1 MGTATSTAAALLS
14 MTGQAVGTSRVTL
27 RNLKLR
33 DFRNIASMDL
43 ALPAEGMAIVG
54 ENGHGKTNL
63 LEAIYYVQLLRSFR
77 GGRDHE
83 LVRFGAGTFHIA
95 AELDAAGA
103 REVSVGFDRETKRK
117 RVRVNGSIQPRLA
130 DALGLFPSVIFSPRD
145 SDLISGPPSLRRRF
159 LDVMLGLTSRSY
171 LNALQQYRS
180 ALANRNA
187 ALRDCRGATGE
198 DSVAVWEP
206 PLAAQGAV
214 LLSARR
220 SWVADS
226 AARFAG
232 LCATIGESEAPRMT
246 YGTHLADS
254 APLQEPASIEEAL
267 RSTLERKRSLD
278 IKRGLT
284 HTGPHRDDL
293 AFTLDGRALRTFGSS
308 GQHRTAAIA
317 LRLLEASTL
326 RSATLQEPL
335 VILDDPFAELDARRS
350 AQILD
355 LLTKHEGGQTVLA
368 VPRESDIPAELTRLA
383 RWRIAAGKL
392 EKAD

>member
-1 MGTATSTAAALLS
+1 MPTTSLLS
-14 MTGQAVGTSRVTL
+14 ITGHGEGTSRVTL
-27 RNLKLR
+27 QHLKLR
-33 DFRNIASMDL
+33 SFRNITSLDL
-43 ALPAEGMAIVG
+43 ALPAEGMVIVG
-54 ENGHGKTNL
+54 ENGHGKTNV

-83 LVRFGAGTFHIA
+83 LVQFGADAFHIA

-103 REVSVGFDRETKRK
+103 RELSVGFDRETKRK
-117 RVRVNGSIQPRLA
+117 RVRVNGSVQPRLA

-187 ALRDCRGATGE
+187 ALRDCKGTAGD
-198 DSVAVWEP
+198 DSVAVWER
-206 PLAAQGAV
+206 PLAVQGAV

-220 SWVADS
+220 RWVADS

-232 LCATIGESEAPRMT
+232 LCATIGETDVPRMT
-246 YGTHLADS
+246 YGTHLAES
-254 APLQEPASIEEAL
+254 TAFQELSLIEDAL
-267 RSTLERKRSLD
+267 RSALERKRSLD
-278 IKRGLT
+278 VRRGLT

-293 AFTLDGRALRTFGSS
+293 AFTLGGRALRAFGSS

-350 AQILD
+350 ARILH
-355 LLTKHEGGQTVLA
+355 LLSRSEGGQTVLA
-368 VPRESDIPAELTRLA
+368 VPRESDIPAELTRLG
-383 RWRIAAGKL
+383 RWRISAGKL